1 MRKPPDMAASVTGK
15 LVPRIIEMRIL
26 KLVGYLLTFFRN
38 KITVEEKAFISALR
52 NPFSSIVTH
61 PFFVN

>member
-1 MRKPPDMAASVTGK
+1 MRKPPNMVASLTGK

-38 KITVEEKAFISALR
+38 NLSVEEKALISALR

-61 PFFVN
+61 C